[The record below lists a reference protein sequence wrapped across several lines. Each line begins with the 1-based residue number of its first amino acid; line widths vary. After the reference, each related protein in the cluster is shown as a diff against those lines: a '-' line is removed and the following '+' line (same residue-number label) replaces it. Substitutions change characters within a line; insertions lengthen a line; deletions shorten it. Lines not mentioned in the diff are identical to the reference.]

1 MSDLLIQDKV
11 KSLLSSSDKSN
22 FIYDFLLAFD
32 HPQFTIERLKKNKSQ
47 NQTVLILR
55 NQIYFYKLGKSEDA
69 DDIIGKISKSA
80 IIRKFSIKYIIVTDF
95 NKFLSQDVFSNIMLD
110 INFIDLSKYLD
121 FFSHLHYPKL

>member
-22 FIYDFLLAFD
+22 FVYDFLLAFD
-32 HPQFTIERLKKNKSQ
+32 HPKSTIERRKKNKSQ
-47 NQTVLILR
+47 NQTVLIFR

-69 DDIIGKISKSA
+69 DDVICKISESA

-95 NKFLSQDVFSNIMLD
+95 NKFLSKDIFSNSLLN
-110 INFIDLSKYLD
+110 INFIDLHKNLD
-121 FFSHLHYPKL
+121 FFLHLNYPKL